1 MKKSLKLLVDNND
14 PHYLREKLHEAFP
27 ELSAGDK
34 LGAVFKFWQLRENR
48 TELIALPVDVN
59 NAQALVNYMELNR
72 SCVYI
77 KAEVSL
83 IGCLVLTSI
92 TLSQC
97 TTCLT
102 ENNRRLTVDTGRA
115 RSERQKLKCE
125 LWYTWQRGSGT
136 VFCNQQR

>member
-14 PHYLREKLHEAFP
+14 PRYLREKLHEAFP

-34 LGAVFKFWQLRENR
+34 LGAVFKLWQLRENR
-48 TELIALPVDVN
+48 TELIALPVDVS

-97 TTCLT
+97 TTCL
-102 ENNRRLTVDTGRA
+102 RLRNDLYCVEWDI
-115 RSERQKLKCE
+115 KP
-125 LWYTWQRGSGT
+125 
-136 VFCNQQR
+136 

>member
-1 MKKSLKLLVDNND
+1 VKKSLKLLVDNND
-14 PHYLREKLHEAFP
+14 PRYLREKLREAFP

-59 NAQALVNYMELNR
+59 NAQSLVNYMELSR

-83 IGCLVLTSI
+83 VVCLYVCLFGLAVWCSGNALVSINAVALHRARLVLRWLTTFGQVNCII
-92 TLSQC
+92 T
-97 TTCLT
+97 
-102 ENNRRLTVDTGRA
+102 
-115 RSERQKLKCE
+115 
-125 LWYTWQRGSGT
+125 
-136 VFCNQQR
+136 